1 MAGCGVHLGTQF
13 SCFTCR
19 KVQILTQK
27 ALVECRVV
35 SMAESGDAKH
45 HIVSAQVC
53 CLPLEL
59 KHAGVRTVT
68 RTVPRLLELQASRLD
83 IGIGAHNAVKLT

>member
-1 MAGCGVHLGTQF
+1 MWGAPRY
-13 SCFTCR
+13 SITCS

-59 KHAGVRTVT
+59 KHAGVC
-68 RTVPRLLELQASRLD
+68 TVPRLLEHPSQQA
-83 IGIGAHNAVKLT
+83 